1 MASASDA
8 IVGLLAYMEHL
19 TERRRADPAD
29 DLISKLLEVEDQG
42 DRLDHHELLDMVA
55 NLLVGGHDTTA
66 SQIGC
71 TILTMLRHP
80 HVTTSLRRGATTA
93 TDVANETMRFE
104 PAARSYWIERQ
115 PPGPSADSLKDQ
127 F

>member
-1 MASASDA
+1 MPHEDVGSLARWTEALSPTFGIMSPEEIEAASDA

-55 NLLVGGHDTTA
+55 NLLVGRTRHHGQPDRLHAVDA
-66 SQIGC
+66 AQAPAR
-71 TILTMLRHP
+71 RHP
-80 HVTTSLRRGATTA
+80 SARGT
-93 TDVANETMRFE
+93 
-104 PAARSYWIERQ
+104 
-115 PPGPSADSLKDQ
+115 
-127 F
+127 